1 MRGLKMLRGWLRI
14 TQTSDDVDVLKIL
27 GTDSYHMYMYSPYD
41 VHVLLP
47 NKKQRVSRDQ
57 NHTEPRNTNQF
68 SHEPT
73 KIIRRTK
80 RFSFLNENHRN
91 VQSTIETRDTIKMTL
106 FTAN

>member
-57 NHTEPRNTNQF
+57 NRTEPRNTNQF
-68 SHEPT
+68 SHEAT

-80 RFSFLNENHRN
+80 RFSFLNEIHRN
-91 VQSTIETRDTIKMTL
+91 VQSTIETRDTIKVTL
-106 FTAN
+106 FTGN